1 MFFRMNQ
8 EMQISRD
15 QEIERLKSN
24 VNDLYQKLENERSSY
39 TALSQIHKEISAK
52 FMKSIKDIV
61 DEKNTRH
68 EAERKV
74 KEADDYHEKLQI
86 EKVY

>member
-61 DEKNTRH
+61 DEKNARH